1 MFFFWLEQQ
10 EFVLVKHE
18 PILFVGGHHESF
30 LPNLRTVWAVNPSRV
45 CVCLQIPPPPE
56 APVELTTK
64 EVEVENKSAE
74 DLEWDEFEATA
85 ASTFSSDVV

>member
-1 MFFFWLEQQ
+1 MCGL
-10 EFVLVKHE
+10 K
-18 PILFVGGHHESF
+18 ILLG
-30 LPNLRTVWAVNPSRV
+30 

-64 EVEVENKSAE
+64 EVEVADKSAE

-85 ASTFSSDVV
+85 ASTFSSDVF